1 MNTNYEL
8 CIYKQLSIYQNEWAI
23 YCKTSRCYI
32 MFGSKNEMK
41 IRVNQ
46 LNKIK

>member
-1 MNTNYEL
+1 MKTNYEL
-8 CIYKQLSIYQNEWAI
+8 CIYQNEWTI

-32 MFGSKNEMK
+32 MFGSKNELQSR
-41 IRVNQ
+41 INQ